1 LEPLIKVVEVSK
13 KYDKF
18 LALDQVSLTIPKGCI
33 YGLLG
38 PNGAGKTS
46 LIRIIT
52 RITAA
57 DKGQVFFGSELLQ
70 PKHTTLMG
78 YLPEERGL
86 YRKMKV
92 GEQLMYLSRLKGL
105 SKFEVRKRLRYWVE
119 KFEIKSWMH
128 KQVEELS
135 KGMQQKIQFIA
146 TVLHEPQLII
156 LDEPFSGFDPVNA
169 NVIKNEILR
178 LKELG
183 CTIIFSTHRMESVEE
198 LCDYMALINQS
209 KKVLEGEK
217 EAIKKSFSTNTY
229 AIFTQEIIEPT
240 RLPLNGIN
248 ITLEEYKQQGGLV
261 KNLIKTDATNLNQLI
276 HLLMP
281 HYELH
286 GVQEHIPSMDE
297 IFIKLVGK
305 EVSVAK

>member
-1 LEPLIKVVEVSK
+1 MDTLIKVIEVTK

-18 LALDQVSLTIPKGCI
+18 TALDKVSLSIPKGSI

-57 DKGQVFFGSELLQ
+57 DSGSVLFNDEPLQ

-105 SKFEVRKRLRYWVE
+105 SKEEVHQRLKYWIDR
-119 KFEIKSWMH
+119 FEIKTWMH

-198 LCDYMALINQS
+198 LCDNMALINRS

-217 EAIKKSFSTNTY
+217 EAIKSSFSTNTY
-229 AIFTQEIIEPT
+229 AVFTEEEIDT
-240 RLPLNGIN
+240 SQLHFNGIDLKLN
-248 ITLEEYKQQGGLV
+248 QSIKQGKLV
-261 KNLIKTDATNLNQLI
+261 KNLIKSNAANLNDLI
-276 HLLMP
+276 NVLMP
-281 HYELH
+281 HYQIH

-297 IFIKLVGK
+297 IFIQLVGRK
-305 EVSVAK
+305 ME

>member
-1 LEPLIKVVEVSK
+1 LDTLIKVIEVTK

-18 LALDQVSLTIPKGCI
+18 TALDKVSLSIPKGSI

-57 DKGQVFFGSELLQ
+57 DSGSVLFNDEPLQ

-105 SKFEVRKRLRYWVE
+105 SKEEVHQRLKYWIDR
-119 KFEIKSWMH
+119 FEIKTWMH

-198 LCDYMALINQS
+198 LCDNMALINRS

-217 EAIKKSFSTNTY
+217 EAIKSSFSTNTY
-229 AIFTQEIIEPT
+229 AVFTEEEIDT
-240 RLPLNGIN
+240 SQLHFNGID
-248 ITLEEYKQQGGLV
+248 LELNQSIKQGKLV
-261 KNLIKTDATNLNQLI
+261 KNLIKSNAANLNDLI
-276 HLLMP
+276 NVLMP
-281 HYELH
+281 HYQIH

-297 IFIKLVGK
+297 IFIQLVGRK
-305 EVSVAK
+305 ME

>member
-1 LEPLIKVVEVSK
+1 MDTLIKVIEVTK

-18 LALDQVSLTIPKGCI
+18 TALDKVSLSIPKGSI

-57 DKGQVFFGSELLQ
+57 DSGSVLFNDEPLQ

-105 SKFEVRKRLRYWVE
+105 SKEEVHQRLKYWIDR
-119 KFEIKSWMH
+119 FEIKTWMH

-198 LCDYMALINQS
+198 LCDNMALINRS

-217 EAIKKSFSTNTY
+217 EAIKSSFSTNTY
-229 AIFTQEIIEPT
+229 AVFTEEEIDT
-240 RLPLNGIN
+240 SQLHFNGID
-248 ITLEEYKQQGGLV
+248 LELNQSIKQGKLV
-261 KNLIKTDATNLNQLI
+261 KNLIKSNAANLNDLI
-276 HLLMP
+276 NVLMP
-281 HYELH
+281 HYQIH

-297 IFIKLVGK
+297 IFIQLVGRK
-305 EVSVAK
+305 ME

>member
-1 LEPLIKVVEVSK
+1 LDTLIKVIEVTK

-18 LALDQVSLTIPKGCI
+18 TALDKVSLSIPKGSI

-57 DKGQVFFGSELLQ
+57 DSGSVLFNDEPLQ

-105 SKFEVRKRLRYWVE
+105 SKEEVHQRLKYWIDR
-119 KFEIKSWMH
+119 FEIKTWMH

-198 LCDYMALINQS
+198 LCDNMALINRS

-217 EAIKKSFSTNTY
+217 EAIKSSFSTNTY
-229 AIFTQEIIEPT
+229 AVFTEEEIDT
-240 RLPLNGIN
+240 SQLHFNGIDLKLN
-248 ITLEEYKQQGGLV
+248 QSIKQGKLV
-261 KNLIKTDATNLNQLI
+261 KNLIKSNAANLNDLI
-276 HLLMP
+276 NVLMP
-281 HYELH
+281 HYQIH

-297 IFIKLVGK
+297 IFIQLVGRK
-305 EVSVAK
+305 ME

>member
-1 LEPLIKVVEVSK
+1 MEELVKVIEVSK
-13 KYDKF
+13 RYDKF
-18 LALDQVSLTIPKGCI
+18 LALNNVSLTVPKGSI

-57 DKGQVFFGSELLQ
+57 DTGKVYFNGEPLSE
-70 PKHTTLMG
+70 KHTKLMG

-105 SKFEVRKRLRYWVE
+105 SKNEVNTRLKYWVE
-119 KFEIKSWMH
+119 KFDIKSWMH

-135 KGMQQKIQFIA
+135 KGMQQKVQFIA
-146 TVLHEPQLII
+146 TVLHEPELII

-169 NVIKNEILR
+169 NIIKGEILR
-178 LKELG
+178 LKENG

-198 LCDYMALINQS
+198 LCDYIALINRS
-209 KKVLEGEK
+209 SKVLEGEK
-217 EAIKKSFSTNTY
+217 DTIKASFSTNTY
-229 AIFTQEIIEPT
+229 SVLSNKEIEPAHVV
-240 RLPLNGIN
+240 NG
-248 ITLEEYKQQGGLV
+248 TSLDLV
-261 KNLIKTDATNLNQLI
+261 KSVQRGKLVQTLLKANVADLNELISLLI
-276 HLLMP
+276 P
-281 HYELH
+281 HYSLH
-286 GVQEHIPSMDE
+286 EVKEHIPSMDE
-297 IFIKLVGK
+297 IFIDLVSNEK
-305 EVSVAK
+305 SKH

>member
-1 LEPLIKVVEVSK
+1 MDSLLEVIDVSK
-13 KYDKF
+13 KYDKY
-18 LALDQVSLTIPKGCI
+18 LALDQVSLTIPKGSI

-57 DKGQVFFGSELLQ
+57 DSGKVLFNGEPLQ
-70 PKHTTLMG
+70 PNHTTLMG

-105 SKFEVRKRLRYWVE
+105 SKQEVYQRLKYWVE
-119 KFEIKSWMH
+119 RFEIKTWMH

-146 TVLHEPQLII
+146 TVLHQPQLII

-169 NVIKNEILR
+169 KVIKNEILR

-183 CTIIFSTHRMESVEE
+183 STIIFSTHRMESVEE
-198 LCDYMALINQS
+198 LCDYMALINKS

-217 EAIKKSFSTNTY
+217 DEIKASFSTNTY
-229 AIFTQEIIEPT
+229 AVFTEESIDVSK
-240 RLPLNGIN
+240 LNFNGIELKIEHSN
-248 ITLEEYKQQGGLV
+248 KQGKLI
-261 KNLIKTDATNLNQLI
+261 KNLIQANVENLNELI
-276 HLLMP
+276 QMLMP
-281 HYELH
+281 HYQIH

-297 IFIKLVGK
+297 IFIQLVGK
-305 EVSVAK
+305 K

>member
-1 LEPLIKVVEVSK
+1 MDTLIKVTEVSK
-13 KYDKF
+13 RYDKF
-18 LALDQVSLTIPKGCI
+18 LALDKVSLSIPKGSI

-57 DKGQVFFGSELLQ
+57 DSGEVLFNNEPLQ

-86 YRKMKV
+86 YRKMEV

-105 SKFEVRKRLRYWVE
+105 SKHEVHQRLKYWIE
-119 KFEIKSWMH
+119 RFEIKTWMH

-146 TVLHEPQLII
+146 TVLHEPELII

-169 NVIKNEILR
+169 NVIKKEILR

-183 CTIIFSTHRMESVEE
+183 STIIFSTHRMESVEE

-217 EAIKKSFSTNTY
+217 DEIKSSFSTNTY
-229 AIFTQEIIEPT
+229 AVFTEDIIDT
-240 RLPLNGIN
+240 SRLHLNGIE
-248 ITLEEYKQQGGLV
+248 LKLDQSYKQGKLT
-261 KNLIKTDATNLNQLI
+261 KNLIQANVASLHELI
-276 HLLMP
+276 EILMP
-281 HYELH
+281 HYQIH

-297 IFIKLVGK
+297 IFIQLVGK
-305 EVSVAK
+305 KME